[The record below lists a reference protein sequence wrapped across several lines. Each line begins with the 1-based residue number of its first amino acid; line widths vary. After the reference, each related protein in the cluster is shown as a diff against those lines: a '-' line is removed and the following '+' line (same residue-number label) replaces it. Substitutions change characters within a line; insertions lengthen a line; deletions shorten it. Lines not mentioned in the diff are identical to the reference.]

1 MSKVN
6 FVSEFNLFMR
16 YARDSSLSL
25 RERMLWI
32 ALFYIANDRA
42 TFNEQTQ
49 EYDWPDG
56 FIQVSN
62 GELNLYCCLDKRAI
76 ETLRNGLKQ
85 RGLIDF
91 QPGQKNKK
99 NPAYK
104 INYLSVNVGYKKV
117 PNDVHN
123 NTPKDAPNNV
133 PNNAPSNA
141 PDPVPDYAGNDGV
154 LGAKM
159 HPTMPP
165 RPKDKYTNNPQSGYG
180 GGINPSSGQRYTP
193 GRNGGGKQ
201 PAAGDFGF
209 VDLNESGGG
218 CEGFVPLPWE
228 EGGR

>member
-1 MSKVN
+1 M
-6 FVSEFNLFMR
+6 
-16 YARDSSLSL
+16 
-25 RERMLWI
+25 
-32 ALFYIANDRA
+32 
-42 TFNEQTQ
+42 
-49 EYDWPDG
+49 
-56 FIQVSN
+56 
-62 GELNLYCCLDKRAI
+62 
-76 ETLRNGLKQ
+76 
-85 RGLIDF
+85 
-91 QPGQKNKK
+91 
-99 NPAYK
+99 
-104 INYLSVNVGYKKV
+104 NVGYKKV

-141 PDPVPDYAGNDGV
+141 PDPVPDCAGNDGV

-159 HPTMPP
+159 HP

>member
-16 YARDSSLSL
+16 HARDSSLSL

-117 PNDVHN
+117 PNDVSN
-123 NTPKDAPNNV
+123 NTPKNAPNDV
-133 PNNAPSNA
+133 PNNNPSNTPVHA
-141 PDPVPDYAGNDGV
+141 PDCAGNDGV

-159 HPTMPP
+159 PPTMPP
-165 RPKDKYTNNPQSGYG
+165 YPKDKYANNPQSGYG

-193 GRNGGGKQ
+193 DRNGGGNQ

-209 VDLNESGGG
+209 VDLSKNGDG

-228 EGGR
+228 EGDV